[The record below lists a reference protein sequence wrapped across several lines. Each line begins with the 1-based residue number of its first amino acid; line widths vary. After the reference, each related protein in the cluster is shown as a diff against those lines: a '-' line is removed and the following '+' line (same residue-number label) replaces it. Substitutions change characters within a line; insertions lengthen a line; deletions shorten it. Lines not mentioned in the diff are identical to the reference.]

1 MTMRPGEIA
10 TTFVGNLTADPELRF
25 TPNGLAVAQFTVAVN
40 PRRYNRET
48 GQWEDEPPTFVRCQ
62 AWRQLAENV
71 AGSLQRGDRVI
82 VAGRLREER
91 WEDRETGQQR
101 STWRLTVDA
110 MGPDLTNATAK
121 VERIKREAV
130 TAPQDDPWATS
141 VPAPTVPDEPPF

>member
-1 MTMRPGEIA
+1 MRPGEIA

-110 MGPDLTNATAK
+110 MGPELTTATAK

-141 VPAPTVPDEPPF
+141 APAPTVPDEPPF

>member
-1 MTMRPGEIA
+1 MRPGEIA

-121 VERIKREAV
+121 VERIKRETV
-130 TAPQDDPWATS
+130 SAPQDDPWTS
-141 VPAPTVPDEPPF
+141 TPAPTVPDEPPF

>member
-1 MTMRPGEIA
+1 MRPGEIA

-110 MGPDLTNATAK
+110 MGPDLTTATAK
-121 VERIKREAV
+121 VERIKRQAV
-130 TAPQDDPWATS
+130 TAPQPQDDPWAS
-141 VPAPTVPDEPPF
+141 APAPTVPDEPPF